1 MDVQNQEPLA
11 NMTSNEDKVTYRD
24 STYEI
29 VSKVAYLLGVPKR
42 IFENEHEA
50 PKLEVYEK
58 LEQEKA
64 ARIIR
69 HLCIIRTAIERNFK
83 HINGKMV
90 SEHRSIL
97 SMPEYIPPESIEQL
111 RLDGVSFFKNSSKK
125 LYQHIVEINRLISDR
140 INNCKKYFPLWI
152 NWQYVKE
159 LFIMPDGL
167 QESGTKAAASLYYQ
181 YRACYPYQ
189 VYMNWAPKDEG
200 NVLYNDKK
208 FVTLLYCSPQTTWL
222 DEQNLSQGFLYKI
235 SALVHVHCILRTV
248 NEVKQRE

>member
-11 NMTSNEDKVTYRD
+11 NMTSNEDKVAYRD

-90 SEHRSIL
+90 SEYRSIL

-125 LYQHIVEINRLISDR
+125 LYQHIVEICSEHRALDFHQAVFDS
-140 INNCKKYFPLWI
+140 
-152 NWQYVKE
+152 
-159 LFIMPDGL
+159 
-167 QESGTKAAASLYYQ
+167 T
-181 YRACYPYQ
+181 YR
-189 VYMNWAPKDEG
+189 
-200 NVLYNDKK
+200 DK
-208 FVTLLYCSPQTTWL
+208 LLAQ
-222 DEQNLSQGFLYKI
+222 I
-235 SALVHVHCILRTV
+235 
-248 NEVKQRE
+248 